1 MQSFVDHTVIR
12 VASGAGGAGSVSF
25 RREKY
30 VPKGGPDGG
39 DGGRGGDVIV
49 RVKSDLRTLVHLT
62 HNRLFK
68 AERGQPGSGRKRH
81 GRDGKDAVIELPP
94 GAIVQDRETGQVLFE
109 ALEDGD
115 SEVLLQGG
123 RGGKGNTHF
132 ASSRQQAPRF
142 AQPGEPGAERELDVE
157 LRLIADVGFVGKPN
171 AGKSSLLGRLTAAH
185 PKIGAYPFTTKI
197 PNLGVMNLDYQ
208 HLILADIPGLIEGAS
223 DGAGM
228 GIEFLRHIARTRSLA
243 FIVDITEEDAARAVP
258 MLLREL
264 KAFEPALAE
273 KPRLIIANKID
284 LDEGGALLS
293 EMVAASSGET
303 VVGVSAIT
311 GDGIRELAG
320 ALIALGSGE

>member
-1 MQSFVDHTVIR
+1 MQSFVDHTTIR
-12 VASGAGGAGSVSF
+12 VSSGAGGAGSVSF

-39 DGGRGGDVIV
+39 DGGRGGDVLV
-49 RVKSDLRTLVHLT
+49 RVKNDLRTLVHLT

-94 GAIVQDRETGQVLFE
+94 GAIVKDRDTGQVLFE
-109 ALEDGD
+109 AIDDGD
-115 SEVLLQGG
+115 SEVLLHGG

-185 PKIGAYPFTTKI
+185 PRIGAYPFTTKI

-223 DGAGM
+223 EGAGM

-243 FIVDITEEDAARAVP
+243 FVVDITEEHASRAVP
-258 MLLREL
+258 MLLKEL
-264 KAFEPALAE
+264 GAFESELAT
-273 KPRLIIANKID
+273 KPRVIIANKID
-284 LDEGGALLS
+284 LDSDGTLLNAIV
-293 EMVAASSGET
+293 EAFPHDRVL
-303 VVGVSAIT
+303 GVSAIS
-311 GDGIRELAG
+311 GEGIREVAG
-320 ALIALGSGE
+320 ALLAIGADG